1 MISFWCFN
9 VLDLFLGTSIAGF
22 APLPGQGC
30 WKTSGGIWS
39 IRFTTRR
46 ETQPGKVE
54 SEVNRKGRS
63 VISAYGHLATSMVRR
78 PSVSSVFVNQKI
90 ISNCLQFLSLPP
102 SCHLLIGSKKAISPS
117 PCARAKC
124 WFQLLGPEA
133 LHSELTGE
141 SKLNRLYPGWFPL
154 KCNQKMAV
162 INAQGELARDLRLGI
177 SWMQPGCCTKNVLKC
192 GNLSSL

>member
-133 LHSELTGE
+133 LQNANWPVNPSWNGGSRSPVSWMIS
-141 SKLNRLYPGWFPL
+141 SKMQSKDG
-154 KCNQKMAV
+154 CNQCPRRTSP
-162 INAQGELARDLRLGI
+162 GPS
-177 SWMQPGCCTKNVLKC
+177 SWDILDATWMLY
-192 GNLSSL
+192 